1 MLDLHRLRLL
11 RELAHRGTLTA
22 VAQALSYSPSTVSQ
36 QLSQLEAE
44 AGAVL
49 LEHVGRRVRL
59 TPQAHILVACA
70 EQVLEQLEQA
80 QADVAALAAE
90 VAGVVR
96 VAAFQTAALT
106 LLPAAI
112 TTLAGRHPRLRV
124 HLIQAEPEQAL
135 PALLAREFDL
145 VIAEEY
151 PEQPQPR
158 AAHAESEELLADPI
172 RLVHPRAVHTPRNRS
187 ALTLLAGHPWVME
200 PVGSASRAWAAA
212 VCRTAGFEPEV
223 RYETS
228 DLILQR
234 RLVEAGHAAAFLP
247 DLIWNGRRP
256 TVPTRPL
263 PTTQARRRVVTT
275 VRRGHAGHPII
286 VALRAALAEAA

>member
-1 MLDLHRLRLL
+1 M
-11 RELAHRGTLTA
+11 
-22 VAQALSYSPSTVSQ
+22 VARRVCPANVFERYRSARSNDCRRHDAGPAPV
-36 QLSQLEAE
+36 APA
-44 AGAVL
+44 AGAGASR
-49 LEHVGRRVRL
+49 H
-59 TPQAHILVACA
+59 
-70 EQVLEQLEQA
+70 
-80 QADVAALAAE
+80 ADR
-90 VAGVVR
+90 GG
-96 VAAFQTAALT
+96 
-106 LLPAAI
+106 AAI

-124 HLIQAEPEQAL
+124 HLTQVEPEQAL

-151 PEQPQPR
+151 AEQPQPR
-158 AAHAESEELLADPI
+158 AAHAESEELLADLI
-172 RLVHPRAVHTPRNRS
+172 RLVHPRTVRTPRNQG
-187 ALTLLAGHPWVME
+187 ALALLAGHPWVME

-228 DLILQR
+228 DLILHL

-275 VRRGHAGHPII
+275 VRRGHAGHPVI